1 MGKNIKRILKEEVEN
16 YMFFQNLKTIKTHV
30 DMLLAKSPK
39 EMDKILKKHDWASD
53 HMSTAK
59 DDIEEICNFFTNGY
73 ASETEKEDKTIECSG
88 CDWSWKE
95 SESDP
100 EDLYVCHECGTDNT
114 PKVDEAKG
122 PCWKGYEQ
130 IGMKKKNGKEVPNCV
145 PIKENFDQW
154 SYYDKKDKKK
164 EKLFDMSMKVSD
176 LTLQQFKKEYIRL
189 AKYAKETENK
199 GKLNLYDK
207 ENYVP
212 MTSEEQKLALS
223 DWKAFSRGR
232 GYSEEDIKEYEKWYK
247 LSGQQDKIPG
257 GFNDPWRRSHIM
269 DKNATY
275 VNDDFIEGLYDEL

>member
-145 PIKENFDQW
+145 PIKENTLTEDVPERYKKKGFKKVGVKKQAPDGDSHKW
-154 SYYDKKDKKK
+154 EVLAKKGDKYKIVKGGYRGMKDYSQHKDKDRKTNFWDRVGGK
-164 EKLFDMSMKVSD
+164 DS
-176 LTLQQFKKEYIRL
+176 
-189 AKYAKETENK
+189 AKAKDPFSA
-199 GKLNLYDK
+199 LYWHK
-207 ENYVP
+207 RFG
-212 MTSEEQKLALS
+212 T
-223 DWKAFSRGR
+223 W
-232 GYSEEDIKEYEKWYK
+232 
-247 LSGQQDKIPG
+247 
-257 GFNDPWRRSHIM
+257 
-269 DKNATY
+269 
-275 VNDDFIEGLYDEL
+275 